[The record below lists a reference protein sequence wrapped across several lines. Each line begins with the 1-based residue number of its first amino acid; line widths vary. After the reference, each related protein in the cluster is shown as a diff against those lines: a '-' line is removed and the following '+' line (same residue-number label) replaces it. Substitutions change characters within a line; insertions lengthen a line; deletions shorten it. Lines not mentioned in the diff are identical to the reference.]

1 MPTGNIKK
9 KLHTFRCNCNKLQ
22 AKIYEKCEPIVI
34 IAQIII
40 RPTAFLKINSLSR
53 DHIWTIN

>member
-22 AKIYEKCEPIVI
+22 ARKKKIYEKCEPIVI

-40 RPTAFLKINSLSR
+40 RPTAFLKIYSLSR
-53 DHIWTIN
+53 DHI